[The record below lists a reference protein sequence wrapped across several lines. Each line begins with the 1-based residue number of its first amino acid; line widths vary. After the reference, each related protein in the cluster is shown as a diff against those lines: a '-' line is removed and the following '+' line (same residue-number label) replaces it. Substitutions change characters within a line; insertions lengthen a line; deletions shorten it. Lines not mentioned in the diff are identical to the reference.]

1 MPEER
6 YSNKPFAIIGE
17 EDLVLGFQAL
27 GFRVYPARDEG
38 QAKAALTEV
47 LQEKAAICLV
57 QDNIYQS
64 AKEEI
69 DNYRNLPLPIF
80 IPLAKDAG
88 MSLLES
94 MVKDLRLRAIGTF

>member
-6 YSNKPFAIIGE
+6 YCDKPFAIIGE

-38 QAKAALTEV
+38 QTKAALTEV
-47 LQEKAAICLV
+47 LLEKAAICLV
-57 QDNIYQS
+57 QDNLYQG

-80 IPLAKDAG
+80 IPFAKDTG